1 MRNLLESALIALDA
15 IWSAKLRSFMTVLG
29 NIVAVTSII
38 AVVSLIQGLNASV
51 KQAILNQAGADS
63 FNIQQF
69 PITRSDEEFDKVR
82 GNPRVTLDDMRAIRR
97 YSDPELVAAV
107 MADSQGRGRITYR
120 DKSIDNT
127 QVQGV
132 SSDYVNFSSFDAERG
147 RLMSP
152 TEVDSGRPVCV
163 VGWQTADRLFGSDVD
178 PLEKTIQIEGVHFRI
193 VGVSAKRGSLLG
205 NSQDEFAVIPLS
217 QFWMIFGSR
226 RSLSLSVKPR
236 DLAQIQPAMDEAT
249 IALRSARRLRPKQG
263 DNFGLFTSDTILDI
277 YHSATNG
284 IFAVLVGV
292 VALSLVVGGIVIMNI
307 MLMAVTERTRE
318 IGLRKALGARRSD
331 IMAQM
336 LTESVVLSMFG
347 GVIGTILGG
356 LIAFAISS
364 VTPVP
369 AAIEWWSVLLGIGI
383 TAIVGLFFGL
393 YPAMR
398 AASLDPIEALR
409 RE

>member
-1 MRNLLESALIALDA
+1 MNTFWESASIALDA

-63 FNIQQF
+63 FNIQRF
-69 PITRSDEEFDKVR
+69 PVTRSDEEFEKIR
-82 GNPRVTLDDMRAIRR
+82 GNPLVTLDDARAIRR
-97 YSDPELVAAV
+97 YGSQYIAAV
-107 MADSQGRGRITYR
+107 MADSTSQGRVTYR
-120 DKSIDNT
+120 DRSIDNT
-127 QVQGV
+127 RVQGV
-132 SSDYVNFSSFDAERG
+132 SGEYVNFSNFDAERG
-147 RLMSP
+147 RLMSA
-152 TEVDSGRPVCV
+152 TEVDSARPVTV
-163 VGWQTADRLFGSDVD
+163 VGWQTAERLFGANVD
-178 PLEKTIQIEGVHFRI
+178 PIDKIIQIEGVHFR
-193 VGVSAKRGSLLG
+193 VLGVSSKRGSLLG
-205 NSQDEFAVIPLS
+205 QTQDEFAIIPLG
-217 QFWMIFGSR
+217 QYRMIFGSR

-236 DLAQIQPAMDEAT
+236 DVAQIAPAIDDAT
-249 IALRSARRLRPKQG
+249 VALRSARRLKPKQAE
-263 DNFGLFTSDTILDI
+263 NFGIFTADTILDI

-292 VALSLVVGGIVIMNI
+292 VGLSLVVGGIVIMNI

-331 IMAQM
+331 IAAQM

-347 GVIGTILGG
+347 GVIGTMFGVA
-356 LIAFAISS
+356 IALTIARFTPIPAS
-364 VTPVP
+364 VE
-369 AAIEWWSVLLGIGI
+369 IWSVALGIGI
-383 TAIVGLFFGL
+383 TALVGLFFGI

-398 AASLDPIEALR
+398 AARLDPIEALR